1 MSNATLRQV
10 CQAEAVAGPKEWW
23 QESYEAR
30 MARREARRATPEYK
44 ARIEAIA
51 RRARYREIWSEIL
64 ADRERSQLPFWVQ
77 IRIAPRI
84 RGCGHAARKAGF

>member
-1 MSNATLRQV
+1 MI
-10 CQAEAVAGPKEWW
+10 AEPKEWW

-44 ARIEAIA
+44 SRIEAIA
-51 RRARYREIWSEIL
+51 RRRRYREIWSAIL
-64 ADRERSQLPFWVQ
+64 ADAAVRHLPPWIQ
-77 IRIAPRI
+77 ARITPRV